1 MTATVGVTGDDGA
14 LSAVVTGVTASSAV
28 LYIPIR
34 MVSALWSASGV
45 SASTGELAWL
55 PPARQAMT
63 YTNPRDGKAYCDPS
77 WYRFFEYI
85 SETRLGG
92 KQGPSISSVVTVVTD
107 VQTTAAASTTAVT
120 ELQQQT
126 QTNAEALAV
135 VREVAVNNSLTG
147 AGQIPQVEL

>member
-1 MTATVGVTGDDGA
+1 MTATVAIAGDDGA
-14 LSAVVTGVTASSAV
+14 LSAVVTGKTSSSAV

-34 MVSALWSASGV
+34 MVSALWSTTGV

-55 PPARQAMT
+55 PSAQVPIAV
-63 YTNPRDGKAYCDPS
+63 PDGRGNLVCTPI
-77 WYRFFEYI
+77 WYRALEYVF
-85 SETRLGG
+85 ETRLGG
-92 KQGPSISSVVTVVTD
+92 KQGPSIPAVVSVVTD

-135 VREVAVNNSLTG
+135 VREVAVNNALTG
-147 AGQIPQVEL
+147 AGLIPNVEL